1 MTLGRRGAVLGGL
14 FAVTSMVA
22 ATPAAA
28 HGLAGRSDL
37 PLPMWMFA
45 YGAAGA
51 LVVSFAALGVLWPT
65 ARLEGGTVGIAVPP
79 ATPPVT
85 QVLAGVAR
93 IVGLGLFVL
102 VLAAAAFGEPDPAR
116 NMAPVAVY
124 VVFWVG
130 MILVSALAGDLW
142 RVLSPFDTLAAA
154 VERARGHTPAAG
166 VDREEAKA
174 GAAAAASDS
183 GYWPAAVGL
192 FAFVWLEIVYPDRG
206 EPRVL
211 AVAIG
216 GYTVLMVV
224 LAARRGREWLRRGEA
239 FGAFFGAVAHMA
251 PLYSDGEGRLRARP
265 PLAGLATLER
275 RPGLEAL
282 VLVALGST
290 TFDGISR
297 TRFWTDLTDG
307 LGKWQLTAVST
318 VGLVW
323 GVALVAIAYFG
334 AMRVMA
340 RMQDRDADEL
350 AGAFVHSLVPIVVAY
365 AVAHYF
371 SLLVFEGQTALALA
385 SDPFGRGWDLFGTAD
400 RTVDYR
406 AVSTTTIAYV
416 QAAAIVAGHVAGVV
430 LAHDRAI
437 ALFGR
442 KQASRSQYPLLAAM
456 VAFTVGGLALLLGT

>member
-1 MTLGRRGAVLGGL
+1 MKAAWRAAVLTGL
-14 FAVTSMVA
+14 LAATSLVA
-22 ATPAAA
+22 ASPAAA
-28 HGLAGRSDL
+28 HGLGGRSDL
-37 PLPMWMFA
+37 PLPVWMFA

-51 LVVSFAALGVLWPT
+51 LLVSFAALGVLWPT
-65 ARLEGGTVGIAVPP
+65 ARLEGGTTGVLVAP
-79 ATPPVT
+79 ATPRVT
-85 QVLAGVAR
+85 DAVAGAGRV
-93 IVGLGLFVL
+93 VGLGLFTL
-102 VLAAAAFGEPDPAR
+102 VLAAAVLGDADPAR
-116 NMAPVAVY
+116 NIAPVAVY

-130 MILVSALAGDLW
+130 MLLVSALAGDLW
-142 RVLSPFDTLAAA
+142 RVLSPFDTLTAA
-154 VERARGHTPAAG
+154 VDRVRGRPAS
-166 VDREEAKA
+166 A
-174 GAAAAASDS
+174 GAEVAVADS

-192 FAFVWLEIVYPDRG
+192 FAFVWLEIVYPDRA

-216 GYTVLMVV
+216 GYALVMVAV
-224 LAARRGREWLRRGEA
+224 AARRGREWLRRGEA
-239 FGAFFGAVAHMA
+239 FGAFFGVVAHMA
-251 PLYSDGEGRLRARP
+251 PLYADGEGRLRVRP

-282 VLVALGST
+282 VLVGLGST

-297 TRFWTDLTDG
+297 TRFWTELTDG

-318 VGLVW
+318 VGLMW
-323 GVALVAIAYFG
+323 GVGLVAVAYFG
-334 AMRVMA
+334 ATRVMA
-340 RMQDRDADEL
+340 RMQARDPDEL

-385 SDPFGRGWDLFGTAD
+385 SDPFGRGWDLLGTAD

-442 KQASRSQYPLLAAM
+442 GQASRSQYPLLAAM